1 MLVMEMLTPML
12 VVMMVAVNV
21 FAVTLVVA
29 L

>member
-12 VVMMVAVNV
+12 MVMMVAVNV